1 METSLATLPVELLE
15 KTFLCL
21 SYEEVA
27 QMRLVSKMFNY
38 TCMAL
43 LNKGFRA
50 VEKFHDKCFKEVKAK
65 LPRRESER
73 RGHKLGRH
81 CDILTAIETRISL
94 LSMTFLK
101 YVDMNLCCFIP
112 GKVIDEIFTVLR
124 CIQDEE
130 TPPRAFEVLQ
140 ELRDISSMA
149 IEHFDENIAPSLQL
163 PLSPVKFGSTG
174 FSLNL
179 QYPATPT
186 GQQIATQ
193 SLLCPASEPSRG
205 SRSLLS
211 LGTEREARSCK
222 KLIKTMKR
230 KSNSFKVTVSAQ
242 NKKIV
247 EMDRKIN
254 QQDETIHQQN
264 TRLVEQ
270 DEKLAEM
277 GRKLAVM
284 VGGGVKRGAEDF
296 EGELESKKRKVEE
309 N

>member
-1 METSLATLPVELLE
+1 M
-15 KTFLCL
+15 
-21 SYEEVA
+21 
-27 QMRLVSKMFNY
+27 
-38 TCMAL
+38 
-43 LNKGFRA
+43 
-50 VEKFHDKCFKEVKAK
+50 
-65 LPRRESER
+65 
-73 RGHKLGRH
+73 
-81 CDILTAIETRISL
+81 
-94 LSMTFLK
+94 
-101 YVDMNLCCFIP
+101 
-112 GKVIDEIFTVLR
+112 
-124 CIQDEE
+124 
-130 TPPRAFEVLQ
+130 
-140 ELRDISSMA
+140 
-149 IEHFDENIAPSLQL
+149 
-163 PLSPVKFGSTG
+163 
-174 FSLNL
+174 
-179 QYPATPT
+179 
-186 GQQIATQ
+186 
-193 SLLCPASEPSRG
+193 
-205 SRSLLS
+205 
-211 LGTEREARSCK
+211 RSCK